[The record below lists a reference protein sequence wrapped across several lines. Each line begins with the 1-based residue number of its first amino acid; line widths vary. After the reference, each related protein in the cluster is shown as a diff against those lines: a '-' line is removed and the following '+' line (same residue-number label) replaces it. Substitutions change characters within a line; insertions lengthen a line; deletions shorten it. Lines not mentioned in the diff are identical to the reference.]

1 MRIKESTVHAGKHKG
16 SRGEMAHIFL
26 CDKAICLLLV
36 CVQAAG
42 GCVWG
47 AGSV

>member
-1 MRIKESTVHAGKHKG
+1 MRIKESAVHAGKHEG
-16 SRGEMAHIFL
+16 SRGEMAHILL

-42 GCVWG
+42 CVCG
-47 AGSV
+47 GGGSV